1 MGKVLGLFAFVG
13 SVTVGLFVT
22 ASLYL
27 VIYTSG
33 YLDGSDGC
41 TSPAL
46 VK

>member
-22 ASLYL
+22 GSLSL
-27 VIYTSG
+27 LIYTRG
-33 YLDGSDGC
+33 YMDGSNGC
-41 TSPAL
+41 SSPGL